1 MDITKNIKTVELFQV
16 TASSGKVIQ
25 ATTQKKLKEL
35 YSKEEKAW
43 EKSRTQR
50 EDKQLHA
57 AIKNAATSILKE
69 KYPIVFFRADD
80 FEDSDDTELFEE
92 KRFSYS
98 GNVVV
103 CDQDES
109 GTTVDSKWFS
119 GIISKDFNINLEA
132 EFASSKRYASSLCF
146 GFNFFDLIDELGKD
160 FNKLES
166 RIFSSLK
173 SEEVLK
179 TKRSMKTFLYDEG
192 LDEKTTYITKIH
204 VESILTEDSSLE
216 KKFMSIYT
224 KWANKFF
231 TSENFKAAFAE
242 FLEVGTNGESE
253 EEE

>member
-1 MDITKNIKTVELFQV
+1 MDITKNIKTVELFQA

-80 FEDSDDTELFEE
+80 FEDSDDAKLFEE

-98 GNVVV
+98 GDIVV
-103 CDQDES
+103 CDQD

-119 GIISKDFNINLEA
+119 GIISKDSNINLEA
-132 EFASSKRYASSLCF
+132 EFTSSKRYTSSLCF
-146 GFNFFDLIDELGKD
+146 SFNFFDLIDELGKD

-179 TKRSMKTFLYDEG
+179 TKRSMKTFLYDER
-192 LDEKTTYITKIH
+192 LDEKTT
-204 VESILTEDSSLE
+204 
-216 KKFMSIYT
+216 
-224 KWANKFF
+224 
-231 TSENFKAAFAE
+231 
-242 FLEVGTNGESE
+242 
-253 EEE
+253 